1 MGRRMTSEIRQ
12 TLRELAVAELDWEGE
27 LPDGAI
33 ADYLDS
39 LQRMALVVAVEDE
52 FRIVLEPDDEERIET
67 IDDLVTIIRRKRDA

>member
-1 MGRRMTSEIRQ
+1 
-12 TLRELAVAELDWEGE
+12 LAVAELDWEGE

-33 ADYLDS
+33 ADHLDS

-52 FRIVLEPDDEERIET
+52 FQIVLEPDDEERIET